1 MRFVFSLQMGVAIQ
15 QGDKQLDTTGLL
27 LAGAVKEE
35 QMAPSTPSQP
45 GVLAVEDPAQQLWS
59 AGLANATDVMLQ
71 LLIPDLWPQ
80 DLQRPRAPAPVS
92 AGSEASAESAIP
104 EGGELAREL

>member
-1 MRFVFSLQMGVAIQ
+1 MLSTHFFSRVMNKLTPQV
-15 QGDKQLDTTGLL
+15 L
-27 LAGAVKEE
+27 LAGVVKEE

-45 GVLAVEDPAQQLWS
+45 GVHAVEGPAPQLWS

-71 LLIPDLWPQ
+71 QMIPDLWPNNFPH
-80 DLQRPRAPAPVS
+80 PRAAPPLS

-104 EGGELAREL
+104 EGGEPVWKS

>member
-1 MRFVFSLQMGVAIQ
+1 MGICTQ
-15 QGDKQLDTTGLL
+15 QGDRQLDTTGLL

-45 GVLAVEDPAQQLWS
+45 GVPAVEDPAPPLWS

-71 LLIPDLWPQ
+71 LMIPDLWPQ
-80 DLQRPRAPAPVS
+80 DLQRPRAAAPVS

-104 EGGELAREL
+104 EGGELVRDS